1 MLCFDSMDKE
11 SDPKLYEISYLA
23 KAADEP
29 AALECASTVNAAI
42 EKERGIIASQNQPVQ
57 KTLSY
62 PVKKETEAW
71 FGWIKFMAK
80 PEAAAAVKKTLKDSK
95 EIIRLTVVKTGKD
108 GFMERPRR
116 RRRLIRPATPQKE
129 TNIEE
134 IDKKLEEML
143 GK

>member
-1 MLCFDSMDKE
+1 MDKE
-11 SDPKLYEISYLA
+11 SDPKLYELSFLA

-29 AALECASTVNAAI
+29 TALECAASVNAAI
-42 EKERGIIASQNQPVQ
+42 EKERGIIASQNQPIR
-57 KTLSY
+57 KILSY

-80 PEAAAAVKKTLKDSK
+80 PEAVAGIEKTLKDCK
-95 EIIRLTVVKTGKD
+95 PVIRLTVVQTGKD